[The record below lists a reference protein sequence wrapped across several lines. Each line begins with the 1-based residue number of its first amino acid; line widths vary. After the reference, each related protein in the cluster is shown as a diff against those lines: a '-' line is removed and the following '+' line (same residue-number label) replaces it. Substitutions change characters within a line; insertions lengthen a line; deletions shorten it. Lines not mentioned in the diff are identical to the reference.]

1 MKNHIKQLLHIA
13 SELDSV
19 GLFKEADAV
28 DGVIIALAE
37 ESTMEM
43 VESEAKS
50 TDSKAKEKLPG
61 HQDMAKIQ
69 VAFNRYIRL
78 AGGTYGPE
86 GRSYED
92 VVPVNG
98 KVGDRR
104 TWTAIAVQFPDL
116 FHQNNITKPKFKNYK
131 ELLEL
136 LQKEISS
143 LENKAAEEDSA
154 FENKTQEV
162 LAAWKAFISASYDPK
177 DQGKYFAKDWPELLA
192 KLESLPPQRGPLD
205 PLHENAADLAAM
217 LKAAVNSRN
226 LDKLEQFNVSLG
238 GLQVAAEED

>member
-1 MKNHIKQLLHIA
+1 MKNHIKQLLRIA

-28 DGVIIALAE
+28 DGIIIALAE
-37 ESTMEM
+37 EPTVEM
-43 VESEAKS
+43 IESEVKS
-50 TDSKAKEKLPG
+50 PASKTKGKLPG
-61 HQDMAKIQ
+61 DQDMARIQ
-69 VAFNRYIRL
+69 VAFNKYVRL

-98 KVGDRR
+98 NVGDRR
-104 TWTAIAVQFPDL
+104 TWTAIAVQFPDW
-116 FHQNNITKPKFKNYK
+116 FHQNNITKPKFKSYK
-131 ELLEL
+131 ELLKL
-136 LQKEISS
+136 LQGEISL
-143 LENKAAEEDSA
+143 LEGKAAKEDTA

-162 LAAWKAFISASYDPK
+162 LAAWKSFISASYDPK
-177 DQGKYFAKDWPELLA
+177 DQGKYSAKDLPELLA
-192 KLESLPPQRGPLD
+192 KLKDLPPQRGPTD

-217 LKAAVNSRN
+217 LKTAVDSKD

-238 GLQVAAEED
+238 GLQLVAEED

>member
-1 MKNHIKQLLHIA
+1 MKNHIKQLLRIA

-19 GLFKEADAV
+19 GLLKEADAV

-43 VESEAKS
+43 VDSKAKLSE
-50 TDSKAKEKLPG
+50 SKAKEKLPG
-61 HQDMAKIQ
+61 HQEMAKVQ
-69 VAFNRYIRL
+69 VAFNKYIDL
-78 AGGTYGPE
+78 LGGSSGPE
-86 GRSYED
+86 GKD
-92 VVPVNG
+92 KKPTIPVNG

-104 TWTAIAVQFPDL
+104 TWTMVMEYFPDW
-116 FHQNNITKPKFKNYK
+116 FHGRDVKKPKFRNYRQVISA
-131 ELLEL
+131 LERRI
-136 LQKEISS
+136 QEIQA
-143 LENKAAEEDSA
+143 NHGVEDAA

-162 LAAWKAFISASYDPK
+162 LAAWKSFISASYDPK
-177 DQGKYFAKDWPELLA
+177 DQGKYSAKDLPELLA
-192 KLESLPPQRGPLD
+192 KLKDLPPQRGPID

-217 LKAAVNSRN
+217 LKTAVDSKD